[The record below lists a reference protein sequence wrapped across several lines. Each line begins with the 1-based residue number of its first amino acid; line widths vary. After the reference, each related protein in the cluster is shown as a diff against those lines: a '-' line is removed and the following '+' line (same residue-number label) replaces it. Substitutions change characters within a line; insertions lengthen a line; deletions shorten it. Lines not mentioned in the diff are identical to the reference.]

1 MFGGFPE
8 LHVFKDFYSCLTGA
22 PDNRGTEFVIGYME
36 NNGVSINVEL
46 FVTTSRTTKVS
57 VTVDSPK
64 CTSPRVSSSFTVTAG
79 QVKQLFIS
87 PSIRYPPPPR
97 NPKLSPPLI
106 TSSDNFPPP
115 LKDMQFNIFFY
126 QAVKERS
133 FKRNFII
140 FFFVIIIFF
149 SRKK

>member
-8 LHVFKDFYSCLTGA
+8 LHVFKDFHSCLTGA

-106 TSSDNFPPP
+106 TSSDIFPPP
-115 LKDMQFNIFFY
+115 LKDMQFNIFFIK
-126 QAVKERS
+126 QLRNVRS
-133 FKRNFII
+133 REISS
-140 FFFVIIIFF
+140 FFFP
-149 SRKK
+149 

>member
-1 MFGGFPE
+1 MYKTNLNDTQEKFKWENWIIKIIGMLGGFPE
-8 LHVFKDFYSCLTGA
+8 LHVFKNVYSCLTGA

-36 NNGVSINVEL
+36 NNGVTINVEL

-87 PSIRYPPPPR
+87 PSIR
-97 NPKLSPPLI
+97 
-106 TSSDNFPPP
+106 
-115 LKDMQFNIFFY
+115 
-126 QAVKERS
+126 
-133 FKRNFII
+133 
-140 FFFVIIIFF
+140 
-149 SRKK
+149 